1 MPFVERTNFDDF
13 FYTAIIIVKNMALH
27 ESGSLFGLGNLYFE
41 IGQVEKTLIIKS
53 VLSLENVY
61 FENMFK
67 HTLHLALQWV
77 C

>member
-1 MPFVERTNFDDF
+1 MPFVERTNFDEL
-13 FYTAIIIVKNMALH
+13 FYTAIIIVKNMALQD
-27 ESGSLFGLGNLYFE
+27 SGSLFSLGNLYFE